1 MATLLFTT
9 SLQQEKIQHFCSQ
22 DPYHF
27 NDYNLCT
34 LNDFTSSLELEIY
47 LSVHG
52 SFDIYNANR
61 TVILGPEKKNRVK
74 EVVFENCK
82 ITDFPENFF
91 ERFDQVD
98 SLTLK
103 YSGLQKLKNTDFKN
117 TMDLMNVVLTGNNI
131 KMLKNSTF
139 SKAIKLQY
147 LDLSQN
153 IIETIENEAFGG
165 IRNLIFLDLSE
176 NKLKAIPVQLLNLY
190 KINLML
196 DNNSKKSLNL
206 SFNEIEEFPM
216 LKDSLVIVHQLL
228 LNNNKIK
235 HFNCI
240 NVNSMEINL
249 NDNIIELF
257 SLENC
262 SIGRLS
268 IANNNLSKITISQ
281 SLEKL
286 NIKNNKIEEIE
297 VEDGAVLEELL
308 LTGNRADNVKTL
320 LADIN
325 NLEKLRTLDLS
336 DGIIGSFNAGCFTN
350 LEKLKTLSLRNT
362 SISHL
367 QFGTFINQREL
378 TSLDI
383 SYNDLNDFD
392 FILMNPLTQL
402 KILKMNGNNLTS
414 FEPINS
420 IKNILPAI
428 ELINLSNNNWDCSD
442 LYTFLQLMKAHD
454 IINLSDDSVHNSSNV
469 AGIKC
474 SENKREIKL
483 NRELIKELKSIKNQ
497 LELIQ
502 LNNTNCNSPI

>member
-1 MATLLFTT
+1 MATLLFTP
-9 SLQQEKIQHFCSQ
+9 SLQEKIQHFCSQ

-34 LNDFTSSLELEIY
+34 LNDFTSSLELESY
-47 LSVHG
+47 LSVHD

-61 TVILGPEKKNRVK
+61 SIILGPEKKNRVK

-103 YSGLQKLKNTDFKN
+103 YSGLQKLRNTDFKF
-117 TMDLMNVVLTGNNI
+117 TSDLMNVILTGNNI
-131 KMLKNSTF
+131 KILENSTF

-153 IIETIENEAFGG
+153 IIETIQGEAFGG
-165 IRNLIFLDLSE
+165 IRHLIFLDLSQ
-176 NKLKAIPVQLLNLY
+176 NKLKAIPLQILRLFQV
-190 KINLML
+190 NLMF
-196 DNNSKKSLNL
+196 DSNSDKSLNL

-216 LKDSLVIVHQLL
+216 SKESSIIVHQLL

-240 NVNSMEINL
+240 NVNSMKLSL
-249 NDNIIELF
+249 NDNLMELC

-281 SLEKL
+281 SLERL
-286 NIKNNKIEEIE
+286 NIKNNKIVEIE

-325 NLEKLRTLDLS
+325 NLKELRTLDLS
-336 DGIIGSFNAGCFTN
+336 DSIIGTFNAGCLTN
-350 LEKLKTLSLRNT
+350 LEKLETLSLRNT
-362 SISHL
+362 SISYL

-383 SYNDLNDFD
+383 SNNNLNDFD
-392 FILMNPLTQL
+392 LILMNPLTQL
-402 KILKMNGNNLTS
+402 KTLKMNGNNLTS

-420 IKNILPAI
+420 IKSILPAI

-442 LYTFLQLMKAHD
+442 LYKFLQLMKAHG

-469 AGIKC
+469 VGIKC
-474 SENKREIKL
+474 IENMREIKL
-483 NRELIKELKSIKNQ
+483 NRELIKELNIIKNQ
-497 LELIQ
+497 LQFIQ
-502 LNNTNCNSPI
+502 STSTNCNTRL